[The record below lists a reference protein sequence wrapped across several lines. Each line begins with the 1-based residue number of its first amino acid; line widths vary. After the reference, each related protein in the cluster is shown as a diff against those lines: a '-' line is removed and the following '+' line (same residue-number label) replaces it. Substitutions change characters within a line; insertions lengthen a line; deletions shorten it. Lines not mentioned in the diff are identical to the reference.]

1 MKQIL
6 LFLLLLSVT
15 SCIKDDC
22 MDVDLGGSINNV
34 GANAGINA
42 GIYHDTRVNGKYLSL
57 EINTARGNLQAVDF
71 TVVYVFSNSSS
82 RISTVTLTD
91 DDFDYEFDY
100 KGFKG
105 RTWITYNHVLDDPT
119 IYLKEIS
126 IDGKLKID
134 EKWYS
139 MEAKKEF
146 NKNWQ
151 WISIASFYI
160 CFFIVIHPF
169 LFLLI
174 PQLFQGLQYILK
186 LGK

>member
-146 NKNWQ
+146 KKNWQ
-151 WISIASFYI
+151 WISLPV
-160 CFFIVIHPF
+160 FINIF
-169 LFLLI
+169 L
-174 PQLFQGLQYILK
+174 
-186 LGK
+186 